1 MQIIGIDPD
10 IDKPGVCA
18 LDEGGNILSLESI
31 PISTLIYDL
40 CFSKATGEKKEVVF
54 AIEDVSKKKATFYK
68 KGVANH
74 AANTRVSNS
83 IGMVQGA
90 HRIIKGIIEHC
101 GYSVIDVPAGVG
113 KQVKNN
119 KKLFNQL
126 SGWGGNSN
134 EDKRDAWAIAKWA
147 QNQQKAKK

>member
-10 IDKPGVCA
+10 IDNPGVCV
-18 LDEGGNILSLESI
+18 LDEGGNILSLESM
-31 PISTLIYDL
+31 PMSDL
-40 CFSKATGEKKEVVF
+40 LNHAMATKSKDNFIV

-90 HRIIKGIIEHC
+90 QRTIKDWFLYNGWT
-101 GYSVIDVPAGVG
+101 VIDAPAGIG
-113 KQVKNN
+113 KQVKNDAS
-119 KKLFNQL
+119 LFKRL
-126 SGWGGNSN
+126 SGYGGRTN